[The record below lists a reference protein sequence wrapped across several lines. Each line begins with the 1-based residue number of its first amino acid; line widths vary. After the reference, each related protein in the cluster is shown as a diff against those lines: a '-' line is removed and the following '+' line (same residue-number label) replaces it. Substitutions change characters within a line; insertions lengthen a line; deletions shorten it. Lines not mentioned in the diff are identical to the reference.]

1 MSFFGIIKLAF
12 ISLGRNKMRSFLT
25 ALGIIIGVTS
35 VVAMVALGQG
45 AYFSVQENI
54 SKMGTNL
61 IMVMPGSESRRGSHG
76 PRGSV
81 TTLTPD
87 DAEAIARGCPSVGLV
102 TPIVRSS
109 GQVVFGNRNW
119 STNVMGVNESYLS
132 IASRE
137 IADGRFFSRTENQG
151 AQKICILGATVVE
164 NLFGNMSPL
173 GQTVRFKKIP
183 LTVIGVL
190 KERGESSMGGDQ
202 DDTILIP
209 FPVVQRRM
217 LGITHAHMIN
227 LSAKT
232 ETSVDSAKSE
242 ITQVLKRR
250 HHIRAGADD
259 DFSIRTQD
267 DIAEMA
273 GSTLTII
280 GLLLGSIASV
290 SLLVGGIGIMN
301 IMLVSVTERTRE
313 IGIRM
318 AIGAKTN
325 DILYQFLVEAVV
337 LSCVG
342 GILGILGGVALS
354 GIIGQF
360 VEFKPVVSNASV
372 IVSILFS
379 GAVGIFFGLYP
390 AWKASQLDPIEAF
403 RYE

>member
-1 MSFFGIIKLAF
+1 MSFLGIIRLAF

-35 VVAMVALGQG
+35 VVGMVALGQG

-61 IMVMPGSESRRGSHG
+61 IMVMPGGGQKRGFRG
-76 PRGSV
+76 PPGS
-81 TTLTPD
+81 TNTLTPED
-87 DAEAIARGCPSVGLV
+87 GDAILQSCPSVAMQ
-102 TPIVRSS
+102 TPIARNS
-109 GQVVFGNRNW
+109 GQVVFGNQNW
-119 STNVMGVNESYLS
+119 STSVMGVNEHYLD

-137 IADGRFFSRTENQG
+137 VTEGRFFTAGEVRGGLKVCVIGQT
-151 AQKICILGATVVE
+151 LVD
-164 NLFGNMSPL
+164 NLFGNLNPI
-173 GQTVRFKKIP
+173 GQTIRFKKLPI
-183 LTVIGVL
+183 TVVGVL
-190 KERGESSMGGDQ
+190 KSRGESSMGGDQ
-202 DDTILIP
+202 DDLILMP
-209 FPVVQRRM
+209 FVVVQRRL
-217 LGITHAHMIN
+217 LGVTHANMIHI
-227 LSAKT
+227 SARGPDQI
-232 ETSVDSAKSE
+232 DSAKEE
-242 ITQVLKRR
+242 INEVLLRR
-250 HHIRAGADD
+250 HHKKGEEDA
-259 DFSIRTQD
+259 DFSIHTQD

-280 GLLLGSIASV
+280 ALLLGSIASV

-318 AIGAKTN
+318 AIGARTN

-342 GILGILGGVALS
+342 GILGIVGGYLLS
-354 GIIGQF
+354 NIIGHF
-360 VEFKPVVSNASV
+360 VEFKPVVSNASI

-379 GAVGIFFGLYP
+379 AAVGIFFGLYP
-390 AWKASQLDPIEAF
+390 AWKASKLDPIEAF

>member
-1 MSFFGIIKLAF
+1 MSFLGIIKLAF

-35 VVAMVALGQG
+35 VVGMVALGQG

-61 IMVMPGSESRRGSHG
+61 IMVMPGGGRQRGFRG
-76 PRGSV
+76 PPGSMN
-81 TTLTPD
+81 TLTPED
-87 DAEAIARGCPSVGLV
+87 GEAIAHMCPSVGKV
-102 TPIVRSS
+102 TPIARNS
-109 GQVVFGNRNW
+109 GQAVFGNQNW
-119 STNVMGVNESYLS
+119 STSVMGVNEHYLD

-137 IADGRFFSRTENQG
+137 VVRGRFFTPAEVRGGHKVCVIGE
-151 AQKICILGATVVE
+151 TVVE
-164 NLFGNMSPL
+164 ELFGNLNPL
-173 GQTVRFKKIP
+173 GQTIRFKKLP

-190 KERGESSMGGDQ
+190 KSRGEASMGGDQ
-202 DDTILIP
+202 DDLMLLP
-209 FPVVQRRM
+209 FSVVQRRL
-217 LGITHAHMIN
+217 LGITHVNMLQI
-227 LSAKT
+227 
-232 ETSVDSAKSE
+232 SAKSADSVESAKEE
-242 ITQVLKRR
+242 INQLLMRR
-250 HHIRAGADD
+250 HNKKTEDD
-259 DFSIRTQD
+259 ADFSIHTQD

-273 GSTLTII
+273 GQTLAII
-280 GLLLGSIASV
+280 ALLLGSIASV

-318 AIGAKTN
+318 AIGAKTT

-342 GILGILGGVALS
+342 GVLGIFGGYILS
-354 GIIGQF
+354 TIIGHF
-360 VEFKPVVSNASV
+360 VEFTPVVSNASIV
-372 IVSILFS
+372 VSILFS